1 MYLFFVFFCII
12 SIIAI
17 NLILNFS
24 SLTVLWLFISFASV
38 LLPSLFVAIIIR
50 LLPQSWFDY
59 NKKVYHVSEKEKN
72 FLVKLGVR
80 KWKNKIPDLGSTV
93 NFKKN
98 ELKNSKNTEYL
109 KKFIQETCYGEML
122 HIFCIISA
130 LVSLLFVSRNIF
142 LTMALPIAI
151 IYSMINIPS
160 ILIQRYNRPRLIKQL
175 KRLERNRIV
184 LDETK
189 LEKDVCDEEIKQQ
202 NV

>member
-12 SIIAI
+12 SIIVI
-17 NLILNFS
+17 NLVLNFS
-24 SLTVLWLFISFASV
+24 GLTALWLLVSFACV

-50 LLPQSWFDY
+50 LLPKNWFDY
-59 NKKVYHVSEKEKN
+59 NKKIYHVSEQEKN

-80 KWKNKIPDLGSTV
+80 KWKDKIPDLGATV
-93 NFKKN
+93 KFKKN
-98 ELKNSKNTEYL
+98 ELVDSKNIEYL
-109 KKFIQETCYGEML
+109 KKFIQETCYGEIL

-130 LVSLLFVSRNIF
+130 LLSLLFFPRNIF

-151 IYSMINIPS
+151 IYSLINIPS

-189 LEKDVCDEEIKQQ
+189 VQEDFCDEEIKQQ
-202 NV
+202 NI